1 MAEERGARECSSA
14 KTPPGERPTF
24 IIEKGRSSSGLSEE
38 QVALRQM
45 LERRE
50 REYMLGT
57 TQVRMRSQVENI
69 DVGDF
74 HIDKLSEGA
83 QADLPRWVA
92 DELVGQGMAE
102 SSETPFENEI
112 FSALSKEKMMG
123 PLQLSGLSPDFYVR
137 MQRRLATLEGRG
149 AEGKGRKEDFDRLR
163 AVCYDLVGI
172 RLSKL
177 LSLSS
182 SSTPASSLAD
192 RLTPEESAFFAIS
205 QSLSKEW
212 KAGLL
217 GGSS

>member
-1 MAEERGARECSSA
+1 
-14 KTPPGERPTF
+14 
-24 IIEKGRSSSGLSEE
+24 LSDE
-38 QVALRQM
+38 QIALRQT

-50 REYMLGT
+50 REYLLGNA
-57 TQVRMRSQVENI
+57 RAKMKSSVENI

-74 HIDKLSEGA
+74 HIEKLSEGESV
-83 QADLPRWVA
+83 DLPRWVL
-92 DELVGQGMAE
+92 DELVAQGMAE
-102 SSETPFENEI
+102 SAETPLENEV

-123 PLQLSGLSPDFYVR
+123 PLQLSGLAPDFYVR
-137 MQRRLATLEGRG
+137 MRRRLGYLATR
-149 AEGKGRKEDFDRLR
+149 AADGKVRKEDFERLR

-182 SSTPASSLAD
+182 SSAPASTLAD
-192 RLTPEESAFFAIS
+192 RLTPEENTFFAIS

-217 GGSS
+217 GGSK